1 MLASLKL
8 LNEYVK
14 VDDQDPAELAEKI
27 TRVGHEVEGLE
38 ELAKGT
44 HLVVGYVKECIAHP
58 DSDHLHVCQ
67 VEVAPG
73 EVTQI
78 VCGAPNVAAGQKVI
92 VALPGCVLTEDFKI
106 SKGVIRGQESNGM
119 ICSIAELGMDA
130 RLLKE
135 EDKAGIAVLKEEA
148 PVGEEALSYLGL
160 KDIILDISLTPNR
173 SDCMAMTSLAYEVG
187 AILKREVKIPE
198 IKKYAE
204 SKSEITVDVQTDL
217 CSFFGA
223 KLVKGVTTKASPE
236 WLRNFLLASGIKPI
250 NNIVDISN
258 FVMVET
264 GQPIH
269 MYDYDK
275 LQKKAFVIKTG
286 FNMKTTLLDEKE
298 YEILPEDIVVSTDD
312 GIGCIAGVMG
322 GNDTK
327 IDDHTQNIV
336 IEAATFDGAAL
347 RNTARRMN
355 CLTDASQHYIKGALN
370 TANSL
375 HVLDRCADLLKQ
387 LADATEIFETVS
399 TPLNE
404 DKKVVA
410 LETSRVNG
418 LLGTSLTSAEVAEV
432 FDRLCFHYALT
443 GDHFDVTVP
452 DYRNDITMDADLIE
466 EVARLYGYDNLP
478 STLPYMSMTKGVLTP
493 KQKNERII
501 RDTLANLGLHET
513 LTYTLTSPS
522 LVNDFNLFHPH
533 DEEISLMSPL
543 GEERSVTR
551 KSVIPSLL
559 QVINYNNAHATK
571 DVCLFEIANTY
582 AKEEISTL
590 AIACSGTYVNVPWL
604 QLKQPVD
611 FYLVKGFVE
620 TILKKLGIEE
630 SRYKL
635 VKVEK
640 DNKDFHPGR
649 SGYIMMGKDIVGVIG
664 QVHPAKA
671 KKYDIKDTYVAEL
684 NLNVLCSLRTKA
696 LKFAAIPLYP
706 AVSRDLALVMNKDIP
721 SYDVVRTICR
731 ASKSLVKE
739 TSIFDV
745 YEGEHIEAGKKS
757 VAISL
762 MFQDPERTL
771 DDATINDV
779 MDRILDAL
787 AKEHDA
793 HIRA

>member
-478 STLPYMSMTKGVLTP
+478 STLPYMSMTKGGLTP